1 MRKLNRE
8 RRKKVRF
15 FLTSCNSSSLVIDTL
30 GDGKAEAGEQDVAVA
45 CFYFDFAAQQE
56 QSAASMLG
64 TLLKQVV
71 SGFDP
76 IPKVIIDL
84 FQERKKTIGGLRLRL
99 PEIVMIL
106 GRLSSWQRTFLCL
119 DALDECAAADR
130 AKILFSLRDIVEM
143 SPTTRVFMTGRPHV
157 GDEVERLYRG
167 AVSFVSISPQKS
179 DIIQY
184 IQRKLNEDSAPNEMD
199 KKLKREIEGEIPET
213 LSEV

>member
-1 MRKLNRE
+1 M
-8 RRKKVRF
+8 
-15 FLTSCNSSSLVIDTL
+15 VIDTF
-30 GDGKAEAGEQDVAVA
+30 GDGKGGAGDQDVAVA

-56 QSAASMLG
+56 QSAASMLS

-76 IPKVIIDL
+76 IPEVIVDL
-84 FQERKKTIGGLRLRL
+84 FRERKKILGGLKLRL
-99 PEIVMIL
+99 PEIVKIL
-106 GRLSSWQRTFLCL
+106 GHLSSWQRTFLCL

-130 AKILFSLRDIVEM
+130 AKILSSLKDIIEM

-157 GDEVERLYRG
+157 GDEVERLYRD

-184 IQRKLNEDSAPNEMD
+184 IQRKLNEDSAPNEMNRR
-199 KKLKREIEGEIPET
+199 LKTEIEGEIPET